1 MKRNARK
8 VMALVMALAML
19 LSVFAAAEDIGQEID
34 LGGEIVIE
42 GGLEGET
49 QGEGGNDIQVEEGE
63 QDIELDE
70 GVDAP
75 DGEPELALGEDLDL
89 DLNDLSLDTLE
100 GEALPPETELAM
112 NAGGTWT
119 PWPSTGTPDQPGDYE
134 VTEEVTLSSNWN
146 VPTNDV
152 TRLKLTGAGKITL
165 TGAGK
170 ITVPSQANLI
180 IDGDSVGTIDRSDNS
195 NPCIK
200 VNVGGTLTVGGGT
213 ISLTSTNAGARV
225 VVNNG
230 TFNMFGGTVNATGG
244 YGVHAVDN
252 SGSIM
257 MSGGTISAE
266 GTGNCNVVYNLGTF
280 IMIGGTINA
289 NDSSGIAVY
298 NQGGYNPAAFNM
310 TGGSA
315 TINAKSTGVLTRG
328 SNTSFRM
335 SNGTINASNEDG
347 KCVSIQ
353 GGTFEMSGGTLNAT
367 GQSGMGVEAKNGSF
381 TMTGGTI
388 NATGSEGKG
397 VSLLRNN
404 VLDSVSF
411 TMRDGAKINAKNI
424 GVENGNSSI
433 SGGTVTMD
441 GGEITGQGVEGSK
454 GVTVYATDTVGSA
467 TFTMNGG
474 TVSGFGVGVELK
486 DQSIFNMSAGTIGAQ
501 GNGATGVNKIGQLN
515 DFTMSGGTITGF
527 KTGVYNSMGSFKLS
541 GPVNISGNTER
552 DVDLESGTS
561 SRRIAIETGFGSA
574 EPIGVDATGAS
585 GSLTGKEITSGF
597 STAKGSGADPAKF
610 FKSSRSGYVVTLKD
624 GEAVF
629 GEAVTVTF
637 DKNSD
642 AATGTMDPQA
652 IAKDAE
658 AELNAGTF
666 TRRGHRFHGW
676 NTKDDGSGTAYA
688 DKAKVSFSADTT
700 LYAVW
705 EQNGATVENPEAQ
718 VYTGKAVEPALTV
731 KDQITGEALAAGTDY
746 TARYSDNVKVTTSAR
761 AIVTF
766 KGDYVDLPQR
776 MVKFAINPKPITVK
790 AEDKTKVQGEADPV
804 LTYISDDLADGD
816 KLEGALA
823 REAGEKPGTYK
834 ITQGDLNNKN
844 YKITFVGATLT
855 ITEKKA
861 GPTTA
866 PTTAPEPE
874 GDIETVV
881 KTEADVPEM
890 EIGGLT
896 KAVAADLASKEELAR
911 VDAGEKLVVFLTAAN
926 IDDTVSATDKALVTA
941 TITAKDSGAQVAQ
954 YLDFSMYKQVGSD
967 TPTQLTDLK
976 GHKITITITVPNQ
989 FRAPAGV
996 KRTFY
1001 IVRVHDGEGQIVG
1014 SGTGASIKVRTD
1026 KFSTYALTYVDEVTP
1041 EPEPEPEPVVPDVAL
1056 LARMTVAGSSKTALK
1071 IAWTKIPGADGYD
1084 VYFVKCGR
1092 DYKSKP
1098 KASVTCCSVKISKL
1112 TARTEYKAYVRA
1124 WMKVGGKKVYLGDSP
1139 ELHAI
1144 TGGYDAKY
1152 CNAKS
1157 VKLNKSA
1164 VTLKVGKTTTVKATV
1179 KGVKSGRK
1187 VLKHVRKVRYY
1198 SSNINVATVNKNGK
1212 IKATGTGK
1220 CTIWAV
1226 ANNGIRSSVKV
1237 TVK

>member
-49 QGEGGNDIQVEEGE
+49 QGEGGE
-63 QDIELDE
+63 QDLELDE

-75 DGEPELALGEDLDL
+75 DGDLELALGEDLDL
-89 DLNDLSLDTLE
+89 DLNDLSLDSLE

-112 NAGGTWT
+112 NTGENWT
-119 PWPSTGTPDQPGDYE
+119 PWPSTGTPSTPGDYE
-134 VTEEVTLSSNWN
+134 VTGEVTLSSTWN
-146 VPTNDV
+146 VPTNGV

-170 ITVPSQANLI
+170 ITVPSQANLT
-180 IDGDSVGTIDRSDNS
+180 IDAGSVGTIGRSDNS

-200 VNVGGTLTVGGGT
+200 VNVGGTLTVEGGT
-213 ISLTSTNAGARV
+213 ISSTSTDAGVKV
-225 VVNNG
+225 VENNG

-244 YGVHAVDN
+244 YSVKAVDN

-266 GTGNCNVVYNLGTF
+266 GTGNCTVVYNLGTF
-280 IMIGGTINA
+280 TMIGGTINA
-289 NDSSGIAVY
+289 NDSNSSIAVY
-298 NQGGYNPAAFNM
+298 NQGGYNPAVFNM

-328 SNTSFRM
+328 SDTSFRM
-335 SNGTINASNEDG
+335 SNGTINASNDDG

-353 GGTFEMSGGTLNAT
+353 GGRFEMSGGTLNAT
-367 GQSGMGVEAKNGSF
+367 GKSGIGVLYQAEF

-397 VSLLRNN
+397 VSALRYSANT
-404 VLDSVSF
+404 SVSF
-411 TMRDGAKINAKNI
+411 TMRDGAKINARNI
-424 GVENGNSSI
+424 GVENGDSRI

-454 GVTVYATDTVGSA
+454 GVTVYATDTVGPA
-467 TFTMNGG
+467 TFNMNGG
-474 TVSGFGVGVELK
+474 TVSGFDIGVELNYNGA
-486 DQSIFNMSAGTIGAQ
+486 FNMSDGTIGAQ
-501 GNGATGVNKIGQLN
+501 GNGAIGVNKKGQLN
-515 DFTMSGGTITGF
+515 EFTMSGGTITGF

-561 SRRIAIETGFGSA
+561 SRRITIEAGFGSA
-574 EPIGVDATGAS
+574 EPIGVDATGAN

-637 DKNSD
+637 NKNSD

-652 IAKDAE
+652 IAKGAE
-658 AELNAGTF
+658 AELNANAF
-666 TRRGHRFHGW
+666 TWRGHSFDGW
-676 NTKDDGSGTAYA
+676 NTKADGSGTKYV
-688 DKAKVSFSADTT
+688 DKAKVTLSANTT

-705 EQNGATVENPEAQ
+705 KQNGVMIDIPAAQ
-718 VYTGKAVEPALTV
+718 EYTGKAIEPEVVV
-731 KDQITGEALAAGTDY
+731 KDKKTGKALVKGTDY
-746 TARYSDNVKVTTSAR
+746 EVEYRNNVNAGDP
-761 AIVTF
+761 AQAYILM
-766 KGDYVDLPQR
+766 KGDYEGVDVP
-776 MVKFAINPKPITVK
+776 VKGFRINPKPITIK
-790 AEDKTKVQGEADPV
+790 ADNLTKVEGDKDPE
-804 LTYISDDLADGD
+804 LTYTVDGLVAGD
-816 KLEGALA
+816 AMKGALA
-823 REAGEKPGTYK
+823 REAGEDPGTYK
-834 ITQGDLNNKN
+834 ITRGTLTAGSN
-844 YKITFVGATLT
+844 YDIVKFTEGTLT

-866 PTTAPEPE
+866 PTTDPEPE

-890 EIGGLT
+890 EIGSLT

-926 IDDTVSATDKALVTA
+926 IDDTVSATDKALVTEA
-941 TITAKDSGAQVAQ
+941 ITAVDSGAQVAQ

-1014 SGTGASIKVRTD
+1014 SGTGASIKVSTD
-1026 KFSTYALTYVDEVTP
+1026 KFSTYALTYVDEVPLEP

-1098 KASVTCCSVKISKL
+1098 KATVTGCSVKVSKL
-1112 TARTEYKAYVRA
+1112 KARTEYKAYVRA
-1124 WMKVGGKKVYLGDSP
+1124 WMKVGGKKVYIGDSP

-1179 KGVKSGRK
+1179 KGVKSGK
-1187 VLKHVRKVRYY
+1187 KLLQHVRKVRWY
-1198 SSNINVATVNKNGK
+1198 SSNINVATVSKSGK

-1220 CTIWAV
+1220 CTIWAI
-1226 ANNGIRSSVKV
+1226 ANNGVRTSVKV

>member
-1 MKRNARK
+1 MKGNARK

-19 LSVFAAAEDIGQEID
+19 LSVFATAEDVGQEID

-49 QGEGGNDIQVEEGE
+49 QGEGGE
-63 QDIELDE
+63 QDLELGA

-89 DLNDLSLDTLE
+89 DLNDLSLDSLE

-112 NAGGTWT
+112 NAGEGWT
-119 PWPSTGTPDQPGDYE
+119 DWTSTDSLPNTAGNYKIEGI
-134 VTEEVTLSSNWN
+134 VTLSSNWSVPKPGETKLRLTDTGRINLGDNWIN
-146 VPTNDV
+146 VAEGATLEIV
-152 TRLKLTGAGKITL
+152 SESTGTIESNSMFGSAI
-165 TGAGK
+165 
-170 ITVPSQANLI
+170 
-180 IDGDSVGTIDRSDNS
+180 SVGA
-195 NPCIK
+195 
-200 VNVGGTLTVGGGT
+200 GGTLKMRGGKIIGKGSTIIGT
-213 ISLTSTNAGARV
+213 GVVSIPAGA
-225 VVNNG
+225 
-230 TFNMFGGTVNATGG
+230 
-244 YGVHAVDN
+244 
-252 SGSIM
+252 
-257 MSGGTISAE
+257 
-266 GTGNCNVVYNLGTF
+266 
-280 IMIGGTINA
+280 
-289 NDSSGIAVY
+289 
-298 NQGGYNPAAFNM
+298 
-310 TGGSA
+310 
-315 TINAKSTGVLTRG
+315 
-328 SNTSFRM
+328 
-335 SNGTINASNEDG
+335 
-347 KCVSIQ
+347 
-353 GGTFEMSGGTLNAT
+353 
-367 GQSGMGVEAKNGSF
+367 F

-388 NATGSEGKG
+388 ETTAESGCAVDNGNDFTMTGGTIKATGTSGRA
-397 VSLLRNN
+397 VNN
-404 VLDSVSF
+404 SGTF
-411 TMRDGAKINAKNI
+411 TM
-424 GVENGNSSI
+424 
-433 SGGTVTMD
+433 T
-441 GGEITGQGVEGSK
+441 GGEIQVAENGVAVQNTK
-454 GVTVYATDTVGSA
+454 NFD
-467 TFTMNGG
+467 
-474 TVSGFGVGVELK
+474 
-486 DQSIFNMSAGTIGAQ
+486 
-501 GNGATGVNKIGQLN
+501 
-515 DFTMSGGTITGF
+515 MSGGTINATQNYGIGVANRESSAVFDMSGDAKINASLFGVENGETTTGSIDGGTITMSGGQIIGQGAEVSKGVASYKGTF
-527 KTGVYNSMGSFKLS
+527 TMTGGEISNFDKGVSLNGTNFTMDKTGSDSSGTISGNNTGVNVDGTFYMKAGKIQNNTVDGVYYSSGTFNLS
-541 GPVNISGNTER
+541 GGSITSNGRYGLVRYATTKITLSGQVDISGNTQA
-552 DVDLESGTS
+552 DIYFPLNQSSSGDLK
-561 SRRIAIETGFGSA
+561 IENGFGCDK
-574 EPIGVDATGAS
+574 PISVSGNATGLQ
-585 GSLTGKEITSGF
+585 GHVFTEGF
-597 STAKGSGADPAKF
+597 SKTGSSDPAKY
-610 FKSSRSGYVVTLKD
+610 FKCNATGYGLYLKD
-624 GEAVF
+624 NEVAF
-629 GEAVTVTF
+629 GQMATVKF
-637 DKNSD
+637 DANGG
-642 AATGTMDPQA
+642 TGTMEDQTVV
-652 IAKDAE
+652 KGVE
-658 AELNAGTF
+658 TELNACAF
-666 TRRGHRFHGW
+666 TWRGHSFDGW
-676 NTKDDGSGTAYA
+676 NTKADGSGTAYA
-688 DKAKVSFSADTT
+688 DKAKVTLSANTT

-705 EQNGATVENPEAQ
+705 KQNGVMIDIPAAQ
-718 VYTGKAVEPALTV
+718 EYTGKAIEPKLKM
-731 KDQITGEALAAGTDY
+731 KDTSTGEPLVEGTDY
-746 TARYSDNVKVTTSAR
+746 TVRYSDNVKATNAAK

-766 KGDYVDLPQR
+766 KGGYASWGSAHVVR
-776 MVKFAINPKPITVK
+776 FVINPKPITVK
-790 AEDKTKVQGEADPV
+790 AEDKTKVEGEADPV
-804 LTYISDDLADGD
+804 LTYISDGLADGD

-823 REAGEKPGTYK
+823 REAGEEPGTYK

>member
-486 DQSIFNMSAGTIGAQ
+486 DQSIFNMSAGTISAQ

-597 STAKGSGADPAKF
+597 SSAKGSGADPAKF
-610 FKSSRSGYVVTLKD
+610 FKSSRSGYVVTLKG

-637 DKNSD
+637 NKNSD

-652 IAKDAE
+652 IAKGAE
-658 AELNAGTF
+658 AELNANAF
-666 TRRGHRFHGW
+666 TWRGHSFDGW
-676 NTKDDGSGTAYA
+676 NTKVDGSGTKYA
-688 DKAKVSFSADTT
+688 DKAKVTLSADTT

-705 EQNGATVENPEAQ
+705 KQNGVLLDVPAAQ
-718 VYTGKAVEPALTV
+718 EYTGKAIEPKLTM
-731 KDQITGEALAAGTDY
+731 KDTSTGEPLVEGTDY
-746 TARYSDNVKVTTSAR
+746 SVRYSDNVKATNAAK

-766 KGDYVDLPQR
+766 KGGYASWGSAQVVR
-776 MVKFAINPKPITVK
+776 FVINPKPITVK
-790 AEDKTKVQGEADPV
+790 AEDKTKVQGEDDPV

-823 REAGEKPGTYK
+823 REAGEKPGKYK
-834 ITQGDLNNKN
+834 ITQGDLKNDN
-844 YKITFVGATLT
+844 YKITFVEGTLT
-855 ITEKKA
+855 IKSKSGDKPTDEPTEEPQESKA
-861 GPTTA
+861 GYT
-866 PTTAPEPE
+866 
-874 GDIETVV
+874 
-881 KTEADVPEM
+881 
-890 EIGGLT
+890 L
-896 KAVAADLASKEELAR
+896 LAQM
-911 VDAGEKLVVFLTAAN
+911 
-926 IDDTVSATDKALVTA
+926 TVS
-941 TITAKDSGAQVAQ
+941 
-954 YLDFSMYKQVGSD
+954 
-967 TPTQLTDLK
+967 
-976 GHKITITITVPNQ
+976 
-989 FRAPAGV
+989 
-996 KRTFY
+996 
-1001 IVRVHDGEGQIVG
+1001 
-1014 SGTGASIKVRTD
+1014 GT
-1026 KFSTYALTYVDEVTP
+1026 
-1041 EPEPEPEPVVPDVAL
+1041 
-1056 LARMTVAGSSKTALK
+1056 SKTALK
-1071 IAWTKIPGADGYD
+1071 LTWTKVKGADGYD
-1084 VYFVKCGR
+1084 IFFGR
-1092 DYKSKP
+1092 CSDDFKLKETV
-1098 KASVTCCSVKISKL
+1098 KASASRNVKFSGLKKRE
-1112 TARTEYKAYVRA
+1112 TYKAYVKA
-1124 WMKVGGKKVYLGDSP
+1124 WKRSGGRKVYIGKASP
-1139 ELHAI
+1139 QVHAI

-1152 CNAKS
+1152 CNTKS
-1157 VKLNKSA
+1157 VKLSKKSL
-1164 VTLKVGKTTTVKATV
+1164 TLKVGKGKTVKATL
-1179 KGVKSGRK
+1179 KGVKSGK
-1187 VLKHVRKVRYY
+1187 KILSHVSKVRWY
-1198 SSNINVATVNKNGK
+1198 SSDTSVAKVTSSGK
-1212 IKATGTGK
+1212 IRAVGKGK
-1220 CTIWAV
+1220 CTIYAL
-1226 ANNGIRSSVKV
+1226 ANNGIKSSVKV